1 VVAAQPAPRRGLD
14 NGALTRRYA
23 RLPAQARHGADC
35 PRSGHSARACCYAPS
50 GPGTHTGGAATC
62 SCTPSPAGSPGSRSA
77 VPPPH
82 ATAAAA
88 ARPDRRH
95 HPGPSRSRPRHRHHR
110 AVTAA
115 PGPIPPTAGSCSAS
129 AASPTTRSPPPST
142 RCGWYSARPAPRP
155 PPAAARHV
163 ADQPGDPPRLEVRQP
178 AIRSDWADM
187 WPGLPTATNTAR
199 LTESFST
206 NRKLTS
212 RDSCPLS
219 AVLVRPVRVAYIRIL
234 AAWRCCGSSDM
245 TARPPVSWGTPDP
258 RRGRAVLLAGRDAV
272 RPRLTSL
279 RPLCRPW
286 LRACRR
292 RAESRPAASCRRRP
306 GC

>member
-1 VVAAQPAPRRGLD
+1 MRTLPPICAVAGSSSSRCRLSQIGAFCARVLLCAFRARHAYRRRRDLLLH
-14 NGALTRRYA
+14 ALTGRFP
-23 RLPAQARHGADC
+23 RLQV
-35 PRSGHSARACCYAPS
+35 SG
-50 GPGTHTGGAATC
+50 
-62 SCTPSPAGSPGSRSA
+62 
-77 VPPPH
+77 
-82 ATAAAA
+82 AAAA
-88 ARPDRRH
+88 CNCCCRCPARPTTPFWPKPQPPAASASPRCHRCTWPDPRPQAPARLRPPPRPQDPRR
-95 HPGPSRSRPRHRHHR
+95 RRR
-110 AVTAA
+110 AVVGTQ
-115 PGPIPPTAGSCSAS
+115 PG
-129 AASPTTRSPPPST
+129 R
-142 RCGWYSARPAPRP
+142 RRVH

-178 AIRSDWADM
+178 AIRSDRADM

-199 LTESFST
+199 PKESFGT

-279 RPLCRPW
+279 RPLCWPW

>member
-1 VVAAQPAPRRGLD
+1 MSGCRLKLVTVQTVPDRGILRARVAMRLPGPARIPAAPRPAP
-14 NGALTRRYA
+14 A
-23 RLPAQARHGADC
+23 RPHRQ
-35 PRSGHSARACCYAPS
+35 
-50 GPGTHTGGAATC
+50 
-62 SCTPSPAGSPGSRSA
+62 
-77 VPPPH
+77 VPPAPGQRCRRRMQLLLPLPGQTDDTIL
-82 ATAAAA
+82 AQAAA
-88 ARPDRRH
+88 ARGTGITALSPLHLARSPDRRLLLGFGRLPDH
-95 HPGPSRSRPRHRHHR
+95 KIPA
-110 AVTAA
+110 AVDALWSVLSQ
-115 PGPIPPTAGSCSAS
+115 AG
-129 AASPTTRSPPPST
+129 AASI
-142 RCGWYSARPAPRP
+142 
-155 PPAAARHV
+155 PAAARHV

-178 AIRSDWADM
+178 AIRSDRADM
-187 WPGLPTATNTAR
+187 WPGLPTATNTVR
-199 LTESFST
+199 PTESFST

-234 AAWRCCGSSDM
+234 AAWRCCGSCDM
-245 TARPPVSWGTPDP
+245 TARPPVTWGTPDP

-279 RPLCRPW
+279 RRLCRPW

>member
-1 VVAAQPAPRRGLD
+1 MQLLLP
-14 NGALTRRYA
+14 
-23 RLPAQARHGADC
+23 LPAR
-35 PRSGHSARACCYAPS
+35 P
-50 GPGTHTGGAATC
+50 T
-62 SCTPSPAGSPGSRSA
+62 TPSWPKPQPPAASASSRC
-77 VPPPH
+77 H
-82 ATAAAA
+82 RCTW
-88 ARPDRRH
+88 PD
-95 HPGPSRSRPRHRHHR
+95 
-110 AVTAA
+110 
-115 PGPIPPTAGSCSAS
+115 PPTAGSCSAS

-142 RCGWYSARPAPRP
+142 RSGRYSARPAPRP

-163 ADQPGDPPRLEVRQP
+163 ADRPGDPPRLEVRQP
-178 AIRSDWADM
+178 AIRSDRADM

-199 LTESFST
+199 PTESFST

-245 TARPPVSWGTPDP
+245 TARPPVSWRTPDP

-279 RPLCRPW
+279 RRLCRPW
-286 LRACRR
+286 CRR

>member
-1 VVAAQPAPRRGLD
+1 MRLPGLARIPAAPRPAP
-14 NGALTRRYA
+14 A
-23 RLPAQARHGADC
+23 RPHRQ
-35 PRSGHSARACCYAPS
+35 
-50 GPGTHTGGAATC
+50 
-62 SCTPSPAGSPGSRSA
+62 
-77 VPPPH
+77 VPPAPGQRCRRRH

-115 PGPIPPTAGSCSAS
+115 PGPIPRPRAPARLRP
-129 AASPTTRSPPPST
+129 PTTRSPAAVDALWSVLSQAGAAST
-142 RCGWYSARPAPRP
+142 
-155 PPAAARHV
+155 PAAARHV

-178 AIRSDWADM
+178 AIRSDRADM

-199 LTESFST
+199 PTESFST

-245 TARPPVSWGTPDP
+245 TARPPVSWRTPDP

-279 RPLCRPW
+279 QAPLSA
-286 LRACRR
+286 LVAGV
-292 RAESRPAASCRRRP
+292 S
-306 GC
+306 